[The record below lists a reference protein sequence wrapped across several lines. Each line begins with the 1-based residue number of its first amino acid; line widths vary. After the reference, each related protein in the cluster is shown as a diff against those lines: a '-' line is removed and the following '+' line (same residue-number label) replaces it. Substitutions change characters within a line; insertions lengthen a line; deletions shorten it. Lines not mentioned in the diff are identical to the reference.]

1 MIISDFGLRGESRMD
16 TVAAE
21 PIKVFWQPGCT
32 SCLRTK
38 EFLAKHKVPFI
49 SVNVLEDGFQDLD
62 RFGLRQVPIV
72 VRGDEWVNGQVLADV
87 ARIAG
92 IKLASAPV
100 IPPED
105 LFQRLCR
112 VQKGAQRYL
121 MQLPEEAMGRQ
132 LLNRPRSYAQLVY
145 HIFNIA
151 DSLLEHERGIPL
163 EYDAYKRVPAPGK
176 DTQAELLAYG
186 QSVGEGLEKWWKETG
201 ASRDYSE
208 LARVYYGNVDMRE
221 YLERTTWHSGQHTRQ
236 LMMVLEMM
244 GIAPDQPLGAETFGG
259 LPMPVKAWDDERPVS

>member
-1 MIISDFGLRGESRMD
+1 MD
-16 TVAAE
+16 TAAVE

-38 EFLAKHKVPFI
+38 EFLAKHKVAFI
-49 SVNVLEDGFQDLD
+49 SVNVLEDGFQELD

-72 VRGDEWVNGQVLADV
+72 LRGDEWVNGQVLADV

-92 IKLASAPV
+92 IKLARVPV

-121 MQLPEEAMGRQ
+121 MQLPEDAMGRQ

-145 HIFNIA
+145 HIFNVA

-176 DTQAELLAYG
+176 DTKAELLAYG
-186 QSVGEGLEKWWKETG
+186 QGVFDGLEKWWKEAG

-208 LARVYYGNVDMRE
+208 PARVYYGNVDMRE
-221 YLERTTWHSGQHTRQ
+221 YLERTTWHSGQHVRQ

-259 LPMPVKAWDDERPVS
+259 LPMPVKVWDDERPLS